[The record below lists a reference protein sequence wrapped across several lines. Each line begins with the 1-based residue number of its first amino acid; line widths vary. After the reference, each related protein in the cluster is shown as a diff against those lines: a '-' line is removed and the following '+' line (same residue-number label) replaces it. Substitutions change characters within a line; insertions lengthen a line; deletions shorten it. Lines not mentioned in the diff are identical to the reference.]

1 MKKEIFILVTA
12 LFLSCNS
19 GSHQY
24 EQSVKDSIEDE
35 VMTTEMRVDI
45 SFFDFFEKFMW
56 DKEFQISIVRFPIQE
71 FGNTIVTLE
80 DWEHLPF
87 YTEESYIPGLS
98 SDTLRLMDKD
108 VEGESIILFRFDHK
122 NSSADKFTFRKI
134 DGNWHLL
141 SVDRIS
147 NEEVPDYE
155 FVDHIIRFSN
165 DSIFQV
171 DHIVFPLSMSFADSG
186 NDYETAKE
194 RIEVEDWKFWKLIDD
209 IDGLMILSNIQTTS
223 RFRNISFRGVENG
236 IWSKYTFE
244 KIDEKWML
252 IRLED
257 YST

>member
-1 MKKEIFILVTA
+1 MKKEILILVTA
-12 LFLSCNS
+12 IFLSCDS
-19 GSHQY
+19 RPHQY
-24 EQSVKDSIEDE
+24 EASMKDSIEAE
-35 VMTTEMRVDI
+35 IMATEMKVDI
-45 SFFDFFEKFMW
+45 SFFEFFEKFMW
-56 DKEFQISIVRFPIQE
+56 DKEFQISRVRFPIQE
-71 FGNTIVTLE
+71 FGNMIVTLE
-80 DWEHLPF
+80 SWEHLPF
-87 YTEESYIPGLS
+87 YTEEAYIPGLS

-108 VEGESIILFRFDHK
+108 VEGEIIVLFRFDHK
-122 NSSADKFTFRKI
+122 NRSADKFDFRKV
-134 DGNWHLL
+134 DRNWHLL
-141 SVDRIS
+141 SMDRVS

-171 DHIVFPLSMSFADSG
+171 DHIAFPLSMSFADSD
-186 NDYETAKE
+186 NDYETARKT
-194 RIEVEDWKFWKLIDD
+194 IEAEDWKFWKLIDD
-209 IDGLMILSNIQTTS
+209 INGLMILSNIETMS